1 MIDVNLNTGSIKV
14 DDVYIF
20 HLGAIEENKGLSID
34 FFYKE
39 GSICTIDFY
48 SSSYSD
54 ANFIVFIDD
63 KFYTDNIICYKKI
76 YANKYRKFFTA
87 CNFDELKELS
97 IEDRYKTIVKIIKE
111 KYNKIETKKGE
122 MKMYIGKEDTVV
134 EMISGIK
141 RDSNDNYEAI
151 IVSTINGDEYI
162 SRYSEIFPNTDFI
175 ILFNEK
181 LDIVICLKKEGYQK
195 HKKYEIPNTF
205 YEVKGPSFID
215 RLNKYVKI
223 LKEKVE
229 KLANEDT
236 EYGYVLDV
244 IDGVA
249 FSHISYINKCG
260 IDTNGNTYYTI
271 NYDGIHT
278 KTIEEYFE
286 QYPDVEIFVFEEAN
300 SDTSINLHCFVK
312 LKCFVRRE
320 NSYEYCTFDVEDNLP
335 FLKEDKEWFVKMIR
349 EKVYGSK
356 HTKQEVEKAEN
367 DHISWDEYF
376 MGLAILS
383 SYRSKDPSTKVGACI
398 VNPNDNTIL
407 SLGYNGFPRGC
418 NDKDFPW
425 GKENDDE
432 TKNKYSYVVHAELNA
447 ILNSHKDLRG
457 SVLYTTLS
465 PCKECTKAII
475 QAGIK
480 EVIYLHEFGHDDIVR
495 KKMFDHAGVFCRQY
509 RNVTDEKKDITLSL
523 Y

>member
-1 MIDVNLNTGSIKV
+1 
-14 DDVYIF
+14 
-20 HLGAIEENKGLSID
+20 
-34 FFYKE
+34 
-39 GSICTIDFY
+39 
-48 SSSYSD
+48 
-54 ANFIVFIDD
+54 
-63 KFYTDNIICYKKI
+63 
-76 YANKYRKFFTA
+76 
-87 CNFDELKELS
+87 
-97 IEDRYKTIVKIIKE
+97 
-111 KYNKIETKKGE
+111 
-122 MKMYIGKEDTVV
+122 MYIEKEDTVV
-134 EMISGIK
+134 EMIREIK
-141 RDSNDNYEAI
+141 GDLNDNYEAI
-151 IVSTINGDEYI
+151 KVSTINGDEYI

-175 ILFNEK
+175 ILFNEI
-181 LDIVICLKKEGYQK
+181 LDIVICLKMEGYQK
-195 HKKYEIPNTF
+195 HKKYEIINTF
-205 YEVKGPSFID
+205 YEVKGESFID

-223 LKEKVE
+223 LKEKVK

-236 EYGYVLDV
+236 ECGYALDV

-249 FSHISYINKCG
+249 FSHISYIYKCG
-260 IDTNGNTYYTI
+260 IEDTNGNTYYSI
-271 NYDGIHT
+271 NYDGLHT

-300 SDTSINLHCFVK
+300 LNTSVSLHSFVK

-335 FLKEDKEWFVKMIR
+335 FLKEEKERFVKMIR

-356 HTKQEVEKAEN
+356 HTKQEVEKIEK
-367 DHISWDEYF
+367 DGPISWEEYF
-376 MGLAILS
+376 MSLAILS

-398 VNPNDNTIL
+398 INPNDNTIL

-418 NDKDFPW
+418 DDNLFPW
-425 GKENDDE
+425 GKGNDNEED
-432 TKNKYSYVVHAELNA
+432 NKYPYVVHAELNA
-447 ILNSHKDLRG
+447 ILNAHKDLRG

-509 RNVTDEKKDITLSL
+509 RNPNPKNKEITLRL